1 MVIIPAAEL
10 NKFQDTETA
19 DKLSAAGS
27 AKVTEQCKI
36 RAKYLI
42 GMPAYIHFEGD
53 GFKAGEEPLLSADA
67 YSQVFGVFA
76 AKWGKKGIEG
86 RRIQFFA
93 GADENRAEDAAAFG
107 GFYLGLAAF
116 RETDVLRLM
125 CVYPALQLRPHHA
138 LMKLKVFL
146 AEVQGANFD
155 ALEATY
161 ASNEIPRLQNVL
173 RTTMVALCTNKFY
186 TNDADSRNGP
196 AAAQE
201 AMGRLHRLEGKAEV
215 DANFEQFTVTA
226 EGPIKGQS
234 GLRARVDIKK
244 GASFRIAGNVF
255 SKFDPKNDADPKE
268 YNWDLTHDLV
278 LRCQG
283 LVKFINDPKDVEGS
297 DPKGNVEVKCE
308 VPRDCLYLVAK
319 KDIQAGATIWLV
331 YGVTFWNPNAMETEE
346 PSESEE
352 EA

>member
-1 MVIIPAAEL
+1 
-10 NKFQDTETA
+10 
-19 DKLSAAGS
+19 
-27 AKVTEQCKI
+27 
-36 RAKYLI
+36 
-42 GMPAYIHFEGD
+42 
-53 GFKAGEEPLLSADA
+53 
-67 YSQVFGVFA
+67 
-76 AKWGKKGIEG
+76 
-86 RRIQFFA
+86 
-93 GADENRAEDAAAFG
+93 
-107 GFYLGLAAF
+107 
-116 RETDVLRLM
+116 
-125 CVYPALQLRPHHA
+125 
-138 LMKLKVFL
+138 MKLKVFL
-146 AEVQGANFD
+146 AEVKGTNFD

-161 ASNEIPRLQNVL
+161 ASDEIPRLQNVL

-215 DANFEQFTVTA
+215 EANFEQFTVTA
-226 EGPIKGQS
+226 EGPIEGQS

-255 SKFDPKNDADPKE
+255 SKFDPKNDANPTE
-268 YNWDLTHDLV
+268 YNWDLTHDMV

-297 DPKGNVEVKCE
+297 DPRRNVEVRCAE
-308 VPRDCLYLVAK
+308 PRDCLYLVAK
-319 KDIQAGATIWLV
+319 KDIPAGATIWLV
-331 YGVTFWNPNAMETEE
+331 YGVTFWNPNGMETEE